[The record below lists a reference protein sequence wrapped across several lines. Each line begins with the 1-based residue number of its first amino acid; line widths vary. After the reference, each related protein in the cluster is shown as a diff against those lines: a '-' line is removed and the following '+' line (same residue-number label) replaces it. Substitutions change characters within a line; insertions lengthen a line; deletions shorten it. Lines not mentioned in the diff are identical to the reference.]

1 MLATLTSAAVRGVE
15 AYLVRVE
22 VHVTAGLPSFAVVG
36 LPQGAVREG
45 RERVGA
51 ALQSV
56 DLSVPLRRVT
66 VNLAPADVRK
76 AGSGFDLP
84 IAVGLALGARDE
96 GTRPSPAGTPA
107 ERPCLRDVALLGELG
122 LDGRLRPI
130 RGAVAVAAA
139 CRREG
144 IGTLIVPLA
153 NAAEAAVVEG
163 VTVRG
168 AGTLGEVLDHLA
180 GREPIPVT
188 RIDPGALLAATVP
201 PGDDLREVRG
211 QEEAKRA
218 LEVAAAGGHNLLLV
232 GPPGVGKTM
241 LARRLAGILPTPT
254 LEEALEVTGMHS
266 VAGLLPPGDA
276 LVARRPFRAP
286 HHTISDAG
294 LVGGGSPPRPGE
306 VGLAHGGVLFLDE
319 LPEFRR
325 NVLEVLRQPLED
337 GLVTIARARATIRFP
352 ARFVLVAA
360 MNPCRCGYHGDGT
373 ERCTCDPTAVA
384 RYRGRVSGP
393 LLDRIDLRVPVR
405 AVPPAELERPASGPS
420 SARVRMR
427 VEAARARQRA
437 RFETGR
443 VRCNADMGPRE
454 LRRFCPLEPHAAR
467 LLRRAAERLDLSARG
482 YHRTLKTAR
491 TIADLEGAERIG
503 PDHLGE
509 ALQYRS

>member
-1 MLATLTSAAVRGVE
+1 MLVTLTSAAVRGVD

-56 DLSVPLRRVT
+56 DLAVPLRRVT

-84 IAVGLALGARDE
+84 IAVGLALAARDE
-96 GTRPSPAGTPA
+96 RDERDDAKAGSA
-107 ERPCLRDVALLGELG
+107 GDVALVGELG

-139 CRREG
+139 CRREC
-144 IGTLIVPLA
+144 IATLILPAA

-168 AGTLGEVLDHLA
+168 AETLGEVLAHLA
-180 GREPIPVT
+180 GTTLIGATSV
-188 RIDPGALLAATVP
+188 DPGALLAARVP

-241 LARRLAGILPTPT
+241 LARRLAGILPAPT
-254 LEEALEVTGMHS
+254 LEEALEITGMHS
-266 VAGLLPPGDA
+266 VAGLLPVGEA
-276 LVARRPFRAP
+276 LVTRRPFRAP

-294 LVGGGSPPRPGE
+294 LVGGGRPPRPGE

-325 NVLEVLRQPLED
+325 NVLEALRQPLED
-337 GLVTIARARATIRFP
+337 GTVAISRRAGVSASPSASSQGPSRSMGSAATASMP
-352 ARFVLVAA
+352 
-360 MNPCRCGYHGDGT
+360 
-373 ERCTCDPTAVA
+373 
-384 RYRGRVSGP
+384 S
-393 LLDRIDLRVPVR
+393 
-405 AVPPAELERPASGPS
+405 ASG
-420 SARVRMR
+420 
-427 VEAARARQRA
+427 AA
-437 RFETGR
+437 
-443 VRCNADMGPRE
+443 
-454 LRRFCPLEPHAAR
+454 
-467 LLRRAAERLDLSARG
+467 S
-482 YHRTLKTAR
+482 RT
-491 TIADLEGAERIG
+491 
-503 PDHLGE
+503 
-509 ALQYRS
+509 